1 MYATFIANPS
11 AMIYNYFKV
20 AVRNIAK
27 RKLYSFVNS
36 VGLSIGIAFSLS
48 VYLFVQDE
56 KSFDQFHINK
66 DNIQL
71 IVNKRFEFMRFKN
84 GEVEP
89 FGQTVAQNGKLGDVM
104 LEEMPAVQSMTRYVT
119 PINGLFRY
127 NEKVFNEKFTG
138 VDSGFFKMFSFEL
151 LAGNREKLFDTNTDI
166 VITPAIAEKYF
177 GTNDPIGQT
186 VTLDLAEEK
195 SYTVVGVI
203 SAPPANSSISYDV
216 LIPIT
221 GAPSFRSD
229 WDSHSY
235 PTFVQ
240 LQDGTDIPSFE
251 DNLNKLNKKYTGDA
265 AKEFREREKIPDE
278 FKMEEMSAVSLSD
291 LHFNTK
297 VKWEKSSDPKYSWI
311 LGGIALL
318 ILIIACINYISLAL
332 TSSSMRK
339 TEVGVR
345 KISGAAASQLAVQF
359 GMESMIL
366 TSISMIVAL
375 LLVILFLPSL
385 NSFTDR
391 DLVVSSTNFVEF
403 MSVALTLTILVG
415 LLAGFYPAFY
425 LSSLRP
431 ALVLKGNFT
440 ARMNAWFAKPLVVL
454 QFAISAFL
462 IMSSV
467 VMYRQMEFI
476 TTKDLGYN
484 QHEVLY
490 FPTQERSGPKSDGLV
505 EMFRA
510 KMENDPS
517 ILSVAGSSI
526 AFTNGTFTLGFRA
539 DGQPKAASSYIVDPY
554 YIPTLQIPIVAGR
567 NFDVSNPADLTDAI
581 IVNETLAREMKWADP
596 LSEHLNWHF
605 EEGLG
610 DRVIGVIKDHH
621 FLSLERP
628 IGPMFLTMDKMFGN
642 YQYVLVKFSA
652 TDIPATVKKLE
663 KTYHELAPDKPFEYT
678 FLDETVAQ
686 QYRSYER
693 WMKLMSLTTG
703 FAIMIS
709 CLGLFGLAGTN
720 VVNRTKEIGIRKV
733 LGSGASDL
741 LILLNKQFF
750 WLAVIAFIVAAL
762 PVRYVMNEWLN
773 SFQFRIQMGWGL
785 FGFSVL
791 CGLLVVF
798 LTISYHTM
806 KAIRVNPAETLKCE

>member
-1 MYATFIANPS
+1 
-11 AMIYNYFKV
+11 MIYNYFKV
-20 AVRNIAK
+20 AVRNISK

-36 VGLSIGIAFSLS
+36 VGLSIGIAFSLL
-48 VYLFVQDE
+48 VYLFIEDE
-56 KSFDQFHINK
+56 KSFDHFHSNR

-84 GEVEP
+84 GEAEP
-89 FGQTVAQNGKLGDVM
+89 FGETVEQNGKLGEVM
-104 LEEMPAVQSMTRYVT
+104 LEEMPEVQSMTRYMAPV
-119 PINGLFRY
+119 NGLFRY
-127 NEKVFNEKFTG
+127 RGKVFNEKFTG

-151 LAGNREKLFDTNTDI
+151 LAGTRDKLLNGGTDI
-166 VITPAIAEKYF
+166 VITPGISEKYF
-177 GTNDPIGQT
+177 GTEDPIGKT
-186 VTLDLAEEK
+186 VTLDLGEEK
-195 SYTVVGVI
+195 FYTVVGVI
-203 SAPPANSSISYDV
+203 SAPPANSSISYDI
-216 LIPIT
+216 LIPIQ
-221 GAPSFRSD
+221 AVPWFRND
-229 WDSHSY
+229 WDSHSH

-240 LQDGTDIPSFE
+240 LQHGTDIASFE

-265 AKEFREREKIPDE
+265 AKVYRELEKIPEE
-278 FKMEEMSAVSLSD
+278 FEMEEMSAVSLSD

-332 TSSSMRK
+332 TSSSMRR

-345 KISGAAASQLAVQF
+345 KISGAATSQLAVQF

-366 TSISMIVAL
+366 TSISMIVAV

-385 NSFTDR
+385 NSFTGR
-391 DLVVSSTNFVEF
+391 DLAISSTNFVDF
-403 MSVALTLTILVG
+403 ILVALALTFLVG

-440 ARMNAWFAKPLVVL
+440 SRVNAWFARPLVVL

-462 IMSSV
+462 IMSSI
-467 VMYRQMEFI
+467 VMYEQMEFI
-476 TTKDLGYN
+476 TSKDLGYN

-490 FPTQERSGPKSDGLV
+490 FPTHERSGPKSERLV
-505 EMFRA
+505 ELFRA
-510 KMENDPS
+510 KLENDPS
-517 ILSVAGSSI
+517 IVSVAGSSI
-526 AFTNGTFTLGFRA
+526 PFTHGTFTLGFQA
-539 DGQPKAASSYIVDPY
+539 NGQAKAASSYIVDPD
-554 YIPTLQIPIVAGR
+554 YIPTLQIPMIAGR
-567 NFDVSNPADLTDAI
+567 NFDMLNPADQTGAV
-581 IVNETLAREMKWADP
+581 IVNETLVREMKWTDP

-610 DRVIGVIKDHH
+610 DKVIGVIKDHH
-621 FLSLERP
+621 FLSLERS

-642 YQYVLVKFSA
+642 YQYILVKVSA
-652 TDIPATVKKLE
+652 TDIPVTLKKLE
-663 KTYHELAPDKPFEYT
+663 KTYREVAPDKPFEYT

-686 QYRSYER
+686 QYKSYEQ
-693 WMKLMSLTTG
+693 WMKLMSLTTS
-703 FAIMIS
+703 FAIIIS

-762 PVRYVMNEWLN
+762 PARYVMNEWLN
-773 SFQFRIQMGWGL
+773 SFQFRIQIGWGL
-785 FGFSVL
+785 FGFSAL
-791 CGLLVVF
+791 SGLLVVL